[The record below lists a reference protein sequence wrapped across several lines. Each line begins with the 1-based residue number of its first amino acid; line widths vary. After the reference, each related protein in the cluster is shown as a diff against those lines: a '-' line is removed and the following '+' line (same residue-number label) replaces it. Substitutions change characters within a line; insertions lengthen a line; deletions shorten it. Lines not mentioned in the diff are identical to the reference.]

1 MQASLWFEMIQ
12 IGSRTTFFFL
22 FAVASTVYLF
32 SSFIFRCSS
41 CDESLSMH
49 MDICKCTSVISTAI
63 FRKGRPNNCGEIVL
77 NVDKGLNINYL
88 TKKKKKLLF

>member
-1 MQASLWFEMIQ
+1 
-12 IGSRTTFFFL
+12 
-22 FAVASTVYLF
+22 
-32 SSFIFRCSS
+32 
-41 CDESLSMH
+41 MH

-88 TKKKKKLLF
+88 TKKKKTTFLVASNFIVGSVKTCQKAEGTLLVSRAERAS